1 MISGII
7 STIAVLVV
15 LAALYRLETPELQNS
30 HARAERK
37 TPFRQALAEVW
48 ADPDARRFSV
58 FIFISMFAF
67 SSQDLI
73 LEPFAGIVFGYT

>member
-1 MISGII
+1 MAGKFLDPYEPYKVVVISGII

-37 TPFRQALAEVW
+37 TPFKQALAEVW
-48 ADPDARRFSV
+48 ADSDARRFSV
-58 FIFISMFAF
+58 FIFIS
-67 SSQDLI
+67 D
-73 LEPFAGIVFGYT
+73 